1 MISQFLKWYYDQ
13 NFAGFIAVRM
23 LLQTGVLEFG
33 SVFHLS
39 AEFLS
44 LGSRSLAR
52 YILGVNMVTLVF
64 IFLRVKTLLFVWMWN

>member
-1 MISQFLKWYYDQ
+1 
-13 NFAGFIAVRM
+13 M

-52 YILGVNMVTLVF
+52 PIYSWSKHGYSCIYLPLSEDLAICMDVELNCGAPLAEWLGTWYLSLSF
-64 IFLRVKTLLFVWMWN
+64 

>member
-1 MISQFLKWYYDQ
+1 
-13 NFAGFIAVRM
+13 M

-52 YILGVNMVTLVF
+52 PPAGYSCIYLPLSEDLAICMDVELNCGAPLAEWLGTWYLSLSF
-64 IFLRVKTLLFVWMWN
+64 